1 VRPPASGW
9 DAGSA
14 PWLASYPAGVPAGY
28 RYPDVPLGRLLDDAA
43 QDFPETVAVEYRGY
57 TMTYRKLLDHADRFA
72 TALAGLGVAR
82 GDRVALVLPT
92 CPQLVIAL
100 FAAWRIGALVTLDP
114 PGATAPGVADGDTA
128 AVVAID
134 RAYRD
139 AVAPVRPPG
148 THVIVT
154 SRGDYLPFP
163 RNVLSPIGA
172 VARGRPLRIPHTEDV
187 RRLADLV
194 RRNLPAS
201 VEATD
206 APDTVAL
213 RVAGC
218 QITQRRLVV
227 NAFQLR
233 LWLPDVVAGDERVL
247 LALPPSAAAVLWIV
261 SAVLSAATTILVD
274 DSRAAQR
281 QRSAVRAR
289 PTLLPLDQR
298 TIDDLLRSS
307 WRRGNLRTVRIA
319 LSHAPVDASVA
330 DELEELTDKGRI
342 RCTWGLQGL
351 LTHADP
357 IYGRAEP
364 GSVGLP
370 LPDTEAVVADA
381 RGVAVPVGTRGRLW
395 VRGPQ
400 LASTGWTDAG
410 IDAAFDAD
418 GYLTVHEDYS

>member
-1 VRPPASGW
+1 MRPPASGW

-14 PWLASYPAGVPAGY
+14 PWLASYPAGVPADY
-28 RYPDVPLGRLLDDAA
+28 RYPEVPLGRLLDDAA
-43 QDFPETVAVEYRGY
+43 QDFPDAVAVEYRGY

-72 TALAGLGVAR
+72 TALSGLGVGA

-114 PGATAPGVADGDTA
+114 PGAAATGTADDHAA

-134 RAYRD
+134 RAYGE
-139 AVAPVRPPG
+139 AVAPVRRPG
-148 THVIVT
+148 TQIIVT

-172 VARGRPLRIPHTEDV
+172 VARGRPLRIPDTEDV

-194 RRNLPAS
+194 RRNLPAP
-201 VEATD
+201 VEAGD
-206 APDTVAL
+206 AADAVAL
-213 RVAGC
+213 RAAGC

-227 NAFQLR
+227 NSFQLR

-247 LALPPSAAAVLWIV
+247 LGLPPSAAAALWIV
-261 SAVLSAATTILVD
+261 TAVLSAATMVLVD

-281 QRSAVRAR
+281 QRTAVRAR

-298 TIDDLLRSS
+298 TISDLLRSS

-319 LSHAPVDASVA
+319 LSHVPVDAGVA
-330 DELEELTDKGRI
+330 DQLEQLTDKGRI
-342 RCTWGLQGL
+342 RGAWGVQGL

-370 LPDTEAVVADA
+370 LPDTEAVVTDA
-381 RGVAVPVGTRGRLW
+381 EGAAVPVGTRGRLW

-400 LASTGWTDAG
+400 LAATGWTDARV
-410 IDAAFDAD
+410 DAAFDAD
-418 GYLTVHEDYS
+418 GYLTVHDDYS